1 MDEEEPELDEASE
14 DEDEKAVAVRPYMA
28 LLQGFRDENAPR
40 AKRRKLGHK
49 ESTEAPARPAAE
61 EERDESG
68 SGSESDNEGRDV
80 DHVEEPEDPA
90 IGLDE
95 VPEDDDSSDEEE
107 DSTDPF
113 DVHFARPD
121 EQLSSQRVEAAK
133 KGEWATK
140 RALVNSWRATL
151 MQPGSEDGFD
161 VPSKASSL
169 ESFRLKQKLKETA
182 SQKMS
187 NLSDLEKSLGPI
199 LFDYK
204 DVLYCDR
211 TVKDSKSLRQ
221 IVCLH
226 ALNHVLK

>member
-1 MDEEEPELDEASE
+1 MDEEESELDEASE

-49 ESTEAPARPAAE
+49 ESTEAPAHPAGE
-61 EERDESG
+61 ENENE
-68 SGSESDNEGRDV
+68 SGSESDNEGSDV
-80 DHVEEPEDPA
+80 DQVEEPEDPA
-90 IGLDE
+90 TGLDE

-107 DSTDPF
+107 DSSDPF
-113 DVHFARPD
+113 DVHVARPD
-121 EQLSSQRVEAAK
+121 EQLSSKRVEAAK
-133 KGEWATK
+133 TGEWATK
-140 RALVNSWRATL
+140 RALVNPWRATL
-151 MQPGSEDGFD
+151 MHPGSEEGFE

-169 ESFRLKQKLKETA
+169 ESFKLKQKLKETA

>member
-1 MDEEEPELDEASE
+1 VDEEEPELDDASE
-14 DEDEKAVAVRPYMA
+14 DEDEKAAAVRPYMA

-40 AKRRKLGHK
+40 AKRRKLVHK
-49 ESTEAPARPAAE
+49 ESIEAPSRPAAE
-61 EERDESG
+61 EKEDE

-80 DHVEEPEDPA
+80 DQVEEPEDPA
-90 IGLDE
+90 SGLDE
-95 VPEDDDSSDEEE
+95 IPEDDDSSDEEE

-121 EQLSSQRVEAAK
+121 EQLSSKRVEAAK
-133 KGEWATK
+133 KGGWTTK
-140 RALVNSWRATL
+140 RALVKPWRATL
-151 MQPGSEDGFD
+151 MHPGSEEGFE

-182 SQKMS
+182 SQKVA